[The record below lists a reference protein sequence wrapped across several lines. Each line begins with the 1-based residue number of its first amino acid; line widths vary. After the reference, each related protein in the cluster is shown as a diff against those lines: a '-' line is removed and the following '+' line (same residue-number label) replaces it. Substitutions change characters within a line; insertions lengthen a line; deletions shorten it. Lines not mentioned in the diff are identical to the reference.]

1 MMKNYEEDKW
11 TIVCVCASAYINLEI
26 KIYNHN

>member
-1 MMKNYEEDKW
+1 MMKNYDMKKTKEQLS
-11 TIVCVCASAYINLEI
+11 VSVYINLEI

>member
-1 MMKNYEEDKW
+1 MKNYDMKKINEQLF
-11 TIVCVCASAYINLEI
+11 VSVYINLEI